1 MINTGVALLAF
12 AEARNWTGDGCI
24 PPNLPNMPDGHRD
37 LVMKVSRDRGRTWGP
52 QQLMYE
58 GGLNSAAVFDAVR
71 QRAIVHLIGAD
82 GVTQLNC
89 SADGAECE
97 IASVA
102 HFLGKYNHTSPGP
115 GLGVQ
120 LQVGEHRGRLVFAGH
135 HNFEDVVWFSD
146 DGGHTWKL
154 SASAFSTNNPWPASS
169 DQFDEPQPVEMPDG
183 TVVINMRNDTTMGG
197 HYPHPRSLAVSTDG
211 GASFGPA
218 RQEPALLEPL
228 SGCQASL
235 VRADQR
241 VFYSGPLGW
250 ARVNMTIRTWED
262 GQWLGPGT
270 TPFHHFSIASR
281 HSASYFAPPRPPPS
295 PLACPLGH
303 QPSSQM
309 TRPNDPP

>member
-1 MINTGVALLAF
+1 MHACPNNVFRNGPDFAASTIWTFQQDGYPCYRVPNVINTGVALLAF

-24 PPNLPNMPDGHRD
+24 PPNFPNMPDGHRD

-120 LQVGEHRGRLVFAGH
+120 VR
-135 HNFEDVVWFSD
+135 SD
-146 DGGHTWKL
+146 AL
-154 SASAFSTNNPWPASS
+154 C
-169 DQFDEPQPVEMPDG
+169 
-183 TVVINMRNDTTMGG
+183 
-197 HYPHPRSLAVSTDG
+197 RSV
-211 GASFGPA
+211 P
-218 RQEPALLEPL
+218 
-228 SGCQASL
+228 
-235 VRADQR
+235 
-241 VFYSGPLGW
+241 
-250 ARVNMTIRTWED
+250 
-262 GQWLGPGT
+262 
-270 TPFHHFSIASR
+270 
-281 HSASYFAPPRPPPS
+281 FAPPMRD
-295 PLACPLGH
+295 A
-303 QPSSQM
+303 
-309 TRPNDPP
+309 T